1 MDIAWKCMSNVCR
14 LDFNP
19 TDFIYF
25 YIQLQG
31 NRPIDISFFILL
43 VFRKVNTLLS
53 SLDGGLGLGE
63 KEHTLKPRIC
73 HWFTQKSWEW
83 TAWFTEGGK

>member
-1 MDIAWKCMSNVCR
+1 MSNVCC
-14 LDFNP
+14 LDFNS

-31 NRPIDISFFILL
+31 NRPIDIFFIILL

-53 SLDGGLGLGE
+53 SLDG
-63 KEHTLKPRIC
+63 
-73 HWFTQKSWEW
+73 
-83 TAWFTEGGK
+83 A